1 MNLADLRI
9 DAHDGV
15 IVVGV
20 TGEVDMSNAGELRT
34 AIVEAI
40 PNEAL
45 GCVLDF
51 TSLSYIDSAG
61 IHLLYRLGD
70 SLRSRGQTLRIVI
83 PPGSPASDALRLA
96 GVQRHVDFVTELEEG
111 LRAVAM
117 SGQRSE

>member
-1 MNLADLRI
+1 MNLADLHI
-9 DAHDGV
+9 SAYDGV
-15 IVVGV
+15 IVVRV
-20 TGEVDMSNAGELRT
+20 TGEIDLSNAGVLRD
-34 AIVEAI
+34 AILGAT

-70 SLRSRGQTLRIVI
+70 HLRARGQTLRIVI
-83 PPGSPASDALRLA
+83 PSGSPASDALRLA
-96 GVQRHVDFVTELEEG
+96 GVERHVDIVSELDEG

-117 SGQRSE
+117 SGQRPN